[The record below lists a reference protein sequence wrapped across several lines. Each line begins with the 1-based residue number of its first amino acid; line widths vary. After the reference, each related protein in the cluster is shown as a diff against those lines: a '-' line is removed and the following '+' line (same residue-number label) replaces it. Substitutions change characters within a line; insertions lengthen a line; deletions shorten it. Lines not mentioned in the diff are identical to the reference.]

1 MDRVSDEQLIRALRC
16 SSSPKLDDSGCKAC
30 PYGVIEMWREEEIQS
45 CDCDRIGMDAAA
57 RLEELTVK
65 HENSCRK
72 AAAEEEKLVRQALD
86 SAPAHLEES

>member
-1 MDRVSDEQLIRALRC
+1 MEKVSDAQLIRALRC
-16 SSSPKLDDSGCKAC
+16 SSSFLPDDSGCKTC
-30 PYGVIEMWREEEIQS
+30 PYCVTETWREEEIQS